1 MNTNRQVEPNR
12 INAGELVIWC
22 LAGAL
27 ASLRDS
33 LWDEGFHE
41 AADVVADLS
50 YRCDRYVEEVRPWRS
65 ASSD

>member
-1 MNTNRQVEPNR
+1 MNTNSRNDSTR
-12 INAGELVIWC
+12 INAGDLVVWC